1 MSCGEA
7 MRRLDSEK
15 KLAIAVV
22 VFTLLIP
29 LLMVLA
35 FLGTDVL
42 NFQADPVLQS
52 VLLISMVPFIIIS
65 AYMMFTGKGAFLV
78 AGYNTSSAAK
88 KATYDEKAL
97 SKAVGRLTF
106 VFMVLL
112 LLGIE
117 AMILWESMLLFWIL
131 TGASFVILIVGLLHA
146 NLSPSVR
153 RSPPVPLPEGEHRK
167 QQKLT
172 LAIVSIAAVVILV
185 AVMASGM
192 LGASVD
198 MEINDD
204 RLEVKAPM
212 LSMSIAFEDIDNISY
227 LTDFDIGRRSFGYAG
242 GDIYSGTFK
251 NSQLGSYDLAC
262 YRSVDVFIMVEHGGK
277 YLVFNQASVEDT
289 LAAYNELLT
298 RL

>member
-1 MSCGEA
+1 
-7 MRRLDSEK
+7 MRRLDSET
-15 KLAIAVV
+15 KLAMTVV
-22 VFTLLIP
+22 VLTLVMP
-29 LLMVLA
+29 LLLVLA
-35 FLGTDVL
+35 FVGTDI
-42 NFQADPVLQS
+42 FQFQGDLILQS
-52 VLLISMVPFIIIS
+52 VLLVSMVPFIIIS

-117 AMILWESMLLFWIL
+117 SLILWESMLLFWIL
-131 TGASFVILIVGLLHA
+131 MGASFVVLIVGLVHV

-167 QQKLT
+167 QQKYT
-172 LAIVSIAAVVILV
+172 VAIVAIAAVVILV

-198 MEINDD
+198 MEITDD
-204 RLEVKAPM
+204 HLEVKAPM
-212 LSMSIAFEDIDNISY
+212 LSMSIAFEDIDNITY
-227 LTDFDIGRRSFGYAG
+227 LTDFDIGRRTFGYAG
-242 GDIYSGTFK
+242 GDISSGTFK

-277 YLVFNQASVEDT
+277 FLVFNQASVEDT